1 MNDSREKAIKEASG
15 TPLVDLLIKVIFEDY
30 VPGVD
35 DEILIK
41 RVKSSGAK

>member
-1 MNDSREKAIKEASG
+1 MNANREEAIKEASE